1 MGVSHAAINQT
12 RLLPEFRTAIP
23 TCASHN
29 NQRSVSGE
37 DQGLGFSELRCS
49 SLPRSHPMNLPAVS
63 NDSALPHLPMSLLLA
78 RVQATTTT
86 NDQQLPKKKIR
97 VSGFQGFRV

>member
-23 TCASHN
+23 TCASN
-29 NQRSVSGE
+29 DNQRSVSGE

-49 SLPRSHPMNLPAVS
+49 SLPRSLPMNLPAVS
-63 NDSALPHLPMSLLLA
+63 SDSALPHLPMSLLLA

-86 NDQQLPKKKIR
+86 TNDQQLPKKKIR
-97 VSGFQGFRV
+97 VSGFRV